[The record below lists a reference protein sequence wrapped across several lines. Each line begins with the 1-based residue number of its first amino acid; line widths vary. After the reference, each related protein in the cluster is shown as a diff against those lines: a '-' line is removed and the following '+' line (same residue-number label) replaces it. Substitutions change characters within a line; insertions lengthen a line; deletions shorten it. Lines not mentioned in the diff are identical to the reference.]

1 MSDFFSHLPA
11 KSAIP
16 IHPLTTETFPTWR
29 KTAHSAARR
38 WVEAQGF
45 TARPFTAILIPG
57 KDGAPEA
64 VLAGAGAQPIWALAH
79 LPALLPA
86 GTYSIAG
93 AWSNA
98 ELQQAALG
106 FALAQYQF
114 SRYKSLPTKRLK
126 LALPRSVVLEK
137 IEQQRAA
144 IFLARDL
151 INTPANH
158 MQPEH
163 LAAAARDVAAS
174 IGAKLTIIRGEELLK
189 KNYPAIHAVGRA
201 SEHAPCLID
210 LRWGNPKH
218 KRLTLVGKGVCFD
231 TGGLDLKP
239 YDAMK
244 LMKKDMGGAALM
256 LALTQAIAMAKLP
269 VALRLLIP
277 AVENSVGSRAFR
289 PQDVLKTRKG
299 ITMEIGSTDAEGRV
313 ILADALAEADS
324 ESPDL
329 IIDAATLTGA
339 ARAALGPELPAL
351 YANDDVLAQSL
362 ERTALAIHDPLWH
375 MPLWMGYDKY
385 INGTIADVTNTPN
398 FGFAGSV
405 TAALFL
411 KRFVSDRTPW
421 IHLDTYAWNAD
432 NQPGRPT
439 GGEALGLR
447 ALLAF
452 LEQRYRSTPPP
463 RAKSHAN

>member
-1 MSDFFSHLPA
+1 MSDFFCHLPA
-11 KSAIP
+11 KGAIP
-16 IHPLTTETFPTWR
+16 IHALTTETFPTWR
-29 KTAHSAARR
+29 KSASSAARR
-38 WVEAQGF
+38 WADAQGF
-45 TARPFTAILIPG
+45 TARPFTALLLPG
-57 KDGAPEA
+57 KEGAPEA
-64 VLAGAGAQPIWALAH
+64 ALVGVGAQPIWSLAH

-86 GTYSIAG
+86 GTYSIVADWKTEWLE
-93 AWSNA
+93 A
-98 ELQQAALG
+98 AALG

-114 SRYKSLPTKRLK
+114 TRYKSLPVKHLT
-126 LALPRSVVLEK
+126 LALPSAVSLAS
-137 IEQQRAA
+137 IDQHRAA

-151 INTPANH
+151 INTPAND
-158 MQPEH
+158 MQPQH
-163 LAAAARDVAAS
+163 LAAAARTLANT
-174 IGAKLTIIRGEELLK
+174 IGARMTVISGEDLLK

-201 SEHAPCLID
+201 SEHPPCLID

-277 AVENSVGSRAFR
+277 AVENSVGANAFR

-299 ITMEIGSTDAEGRV
+299 LTMEIGSTDAEGRV

-339 ARAALGPELPAL
+339 ARTALGPELPAL
-351 YANDDVLAQSL
+351 YANDSALAQSL
-362 ERTALAIHDPLWH
+362 EQLALAVHDPLWH

-385 INGTIADVTNTPN
+385 VNSTIADVTNTPN

-421 IHLDTYAWNAD
+421 IHLDTYAWNAES
-432 NQPGRPT
+432 QPGRPA

-447 ALLAF
+447 ALFAF
-452 LEQRYRSTPPP
+452 LEARYRES
-463 RAKSHAN
+463 RSAGGKKRR